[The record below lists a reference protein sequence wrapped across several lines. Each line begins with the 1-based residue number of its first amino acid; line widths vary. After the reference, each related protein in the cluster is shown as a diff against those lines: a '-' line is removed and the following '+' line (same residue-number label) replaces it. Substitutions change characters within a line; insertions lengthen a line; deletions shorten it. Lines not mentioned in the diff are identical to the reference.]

1 MTLFQSII
9 LGIVQGLTEFFPVSS
24 SAHLG
29 LAKWL
34 LGLQGGEHLLYFDLV
49 CHSGTLLA
57 LILFLR
63 KDIAAAFTNPKTLL
77 LIALALC
84 PLVPAYFLM
93 KPLRIA
99 ASDPAY
105 LGVFLMFTALL
116 LFFASIKKSENRDK
130 VRARTLP
137 KVAFFTIFT
146 QDSGERGKAGS
157 KRSVPHDEAIP
168 EGTMAEEEDR
178 SGKAAACR
186 SPVKIVEEATKVKD
200 VLCIGFMQTLA
211 LLPGISRS
219 GSTIATGRLLG
230 WDWIAAARFS
240 FLLATPAILG
250 GLALETLKL
259 LREPSAHA
267 SSVSASCYA
276 AGFIASFAMGAI
288 CVRFMFKIY
297 ELGIVRPF
305 AWYCLA
311 AGLLALWAFHA

>member
-34 LGLQGGEHLLYFDLV
+34 LGIQGGEHLLFFDLV

-57 LILFLR
+57 LMLFLR
-63 KDIAAAFTNPKTLL
+63 KDIVAVLKSPKAVL
-77 LIALALC
+77 LIALGLG
-84 PLVPAYFLM
+84 PLVPAYFLL
-93 KPLRIA
+93 KPLRLK

-105 LGVFLMFTALL
+105 LGFFLMFTALL
-116 LFFASIKKSENRDK
+116 LFLASRKKSENRDE
-130 VRARTLP
+130 VRSRT
-137 KVAFFTIFT
+137 V
-146 QDSGERGKAGS
+146 S
-157 KRSVPHDEAIP
+157 K
-168 EGTMAEEEDR
+168 
-178 SGKAAACR
+178 
-186 SPVKIVEEATKVKD
+186 EATKVKD

-230 WDWIAAARFS
+230 WDWVAAARFS
-240 FLLATPAILG
+240 FLLAIPAILG
-250 GLALETLKL
+250 GQALETLKL
-259 LREPSAHA
+259 FREPSAHA
-267 SSVSASCYA
+267 SEVSAACYA

-297 ELGIVRPF
+297 ELGNVRPF

-311 AGLLALWAFHA
+311 AGLLALWALHA

>member
-63 KDIAAAFTNPKTLL
+63 RDIAAAFTSPKALFL
-77 LIALALC
+77 MALALG
-84 PLVPAYFLM
+84 PLVPAYFLL
-93 KPLRIA
+93 KPLRLA

-105 LGVFLMFTALL
+105 LGFFLMFTALL
-116 LFFASIKKSENRDK
+116 LFLATIKKSKNQDK
-130 VRARTLP
+130 VRPSTLP
-137 KVAFFTIFT
+137 
-146 QDSGERGKAGS
+146 
-157 KRSVPHDEAIP
+157 
-168 EGTMAEEEDR
+168 
-178 SGKAAACR
+178 
-186 SPVKIVEEATKVKD
+186 KVKD

-230 WDWIAAARFS
+230 WDWVAAARFS
-240 FLLATPAILG
+240 FLLAIPAILG
-250 GLALETLKL
+250 GQALETLKL
-259 LREPSAHA
+259 LREPSVARG
-267 SSVSASCYA
+267 VSASCYA
-276 AGFIASFAMGAI
+276 AGFIASFAMGVV

>member
-63 KDIAAAFTNPKTLL
+63 RDIAAALKSPKALL
-77 LIALALC
+77 LMALALC

-105 LGVFLMFTALL
+105 LGFFLMFTALL

-130 VRARTLP
+130 VRASSLP
-137 KVAFFTIFT
+137 KVASSTIFT
-146 QDSGERGKAGS
+146 QDSGERGKAG
-157 KRSVPHDEAIP
+157 
-168 EGTMAEEEDR
+168 
-178 SGKAAACR
+178 R

-200 VLCIGFMQTLA
+200 VLCIGLMQTLA

-259 LREPSAHA
+259 LREPSAHV

-276 AGFIASFAMGAI
+276 AGFIASFAMGMA

>member
-57 LILFLR
+57 LILFLHR
-63 KDIAAAFTNPKTLL
+63 DIAAAFTSPKALL

-105 LGVFLMFTALL
+105 LGFFLMFTALL
-116 LFFASIKKSENRDK
+116 LFFASFKKMENRDK
-130 VRARTLP
+130 VRSRTLP
-137 KVAFFTIFT
+137 
-146 QDSGERGKAGS
+146 
-157 KRSVPHDEAIP
+157 
-168 EGTMAEEEDR
+168 
-178 SGKAAACR
+178 
-186 SPVKIVEEATKVKD
+186 KVKD

-240 FLLATPAILG
+240 FLLAIPAILG
-250 GLALETLKL
+250 GQALETLKL

-267 SSVSASCYA
+267 SNISASCYTV
-276 AGFIASFAMGAI
+276 GFIASFAVGMT

-311 AGLLALWAFHA
+311 AGLVALWAFRA